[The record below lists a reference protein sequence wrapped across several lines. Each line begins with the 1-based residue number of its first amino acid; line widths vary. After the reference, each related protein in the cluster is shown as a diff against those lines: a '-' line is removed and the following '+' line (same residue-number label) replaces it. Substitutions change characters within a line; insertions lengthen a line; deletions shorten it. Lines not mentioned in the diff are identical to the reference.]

1 MTSQIRKLGTC
12 SRELTR
18 RISVG
23 LKSATKSLTQTIG
36 SALAALRKRLS
47 TAVTFW
53 MVRAREAQT
62 VLGLRLLIAG
72 AAVFIAMETWRAFGF
87 WRFGGFPWNRAPM
100 MVPIATVAI
109 AIPLLVA
116 ISNRIVRSVFLI
128 FFAVATTLIIQFGF
142 STPGIIA
149 TVWYLI
155 IGGALGTTYFFRR
168 FESLQ
173 EQIRELQSFEG
184 DTQYAR
190 LALEF
195 VHDRC
200 KFYLDRWVIALLAL
214 AAATGVMMTI
224 LWGDSF
230 GAFIGTRAQKLTDA
244 VYIVIGFFAVA
255 LITGVGVAYPANSSY
270 TQCADLA
277 LALGRVGRKKVA
289 FE

>member
-1 MTSQIRKLGTC
+1 MTSQLRKFGTNSRKLT
-12 SRELTR
+12 SRIR
-18 RISVG
+18 VR
-23 LKSATKSLTQTIG
+23 LKSASKSLAQTIG
-36 SALAALRKRLS
+36 SALTALRKRLS
-47 TAVTFW
+47 TAVAFW
-53 MVRAREAQT
+53 TVRARETRT
-62 VLGLRLLIAG
+62 VLGLRLLMAG
-72 AAVFIAMETWRAFGF
+72 AVVFIVMETWRAFGF

-100 MVPIATVAI
+100 MVPIAIVAI

-116 ISNRIVRSVFLI
+116 ITNRIVRSVFLI
-128 FFAVATTLIIQFGF
+128 FFAVATTLTIQFGF

-173 EQIRELQSFEG
+173 EQIRKLQSFEG
-184 DTQYAR
+184 DTQSAR
-190 LALEF
+190 LALKF
-195 VHDRC
+195 VHDRS
-200 KFYLDRWVIALLAL
+200 KFYLDRWVVALLAL

-244 VYIVIGFFAVA
+244 VYMVVGFFAVA

-277 LALGRVGRKKVA
+277 LTLGRDRRKKVA